1 MSLGK
6 VAQTIVEEALE
17 LVNTTKHCYDNVTLM
32 IISLKDY
39 WQDYRM
45 QMTKTILCQDL

>member
-6 VAQTIVEEALE
+6 ISQTIIKEALA
-17 LVNTTKHCYDNVTLM
+17 LVNTTKHCRDNVTLI

-39 WQDYRM
+39 LNDF
-45 QMTKTILCQDL
+45 TA